1 MASRNS
7 NIGSPLG
14 SLFREVQSGHYVVYN
29 AVSQID
35 DVKVLYAVLANVPVN
50 VISQVDSE
58 IAGGKTL
65 SQLVSGE

>member
-1 MASRNS
+1 MADLDYVSAR
-7 NIGSPLG
+7 G
-14 SLFREVQSGHYVVYN
+14 VVYN

-50 VISQVDSE
+50 VIPQVDSE